1 MYNEEE
7 IRPCIDNCSCES
19 EKDSLFMKHCAGGGR
34 KILAHTY
41 VPWQV
46 YDKAYCPR
54 EALTKGTLF
63 PNLWG
68 VYKIP
73 R

>member
-1 MYNEEE
+1 MYMEDES
-7 IRPCIDNCSCES
+7 RPCIDNCG
-19 EKDSLFMKHCAGGGR
+19 DDNMPMKHCAAGR
-34 KILAHTY
+34 KLLAHTY
-41 VPWQV
+41 VPWQS
-46 YDKAYCPR
+46 YDKAFCPR

>member
-1 MYNEEE
+1 MENEN
-7 IRPCIDNCSCES
+7 RPCVDNCGCC
-19 EKDSLFMKHCAGGGR
+19 DDHTMMKHCMSGGR
-34 KILAHTY
+34 KLLAHAY
-41 VPWQV
+41 VPVQC

-73 R
+73 K